1 MDTVARLRSDGVL
14 FANLFDEFTSPS
26 RNVSVDQFGIF
37 YSNTMKEGSF
47 AELSGSTPMRI
58 LNNKELRVHDY
69 FDELTGVSNVVPPTP
84 TPPAGTGIFDDLL
97 TLSTSLNAL
106 TSITSSNFG
115 TVQITIQAANNSFN
129 VFAVATHTNN
139 SESLQGV
146 SAAGGKTTFTTPRF
160 VFNSSASNIL
170 STGKTIVDM
179 DGGSDHSLSAIDGRK
194 WMAMAVY
201 DGTTNGF
208 RGILLW
214 VFTGDTISST
224 NVVTSGGRTITDA
237 RSIFAPTLGATTF
250 ARIYQVVIGTSG
262 DVLASNTGGNAG
274 WNFSDG
280 QIAGA
285 ATGYR
290 LTSVFS
296 ADDGFWA
303 FVLGGKVNGN
313 SGPDYKVSNGY
324 GFGNFN
330 SNDSSSQLRWAGTA
344 IAGTSYV
351 GFIFTGDA

>member
-14 FANLFDEFTSPS
+14 FANLFDEFSSPS
-26 RNVSVDQFGIF
+26 RNVSVDQFGVF
-37 YSNTMKEGSF
+37 YSNTMKEGQF
-47 AELSGSTPMRI
+47 AELAGSTPMRI

-84 TPPAGTGIFDDLL
+84 TPPGTGIFDNLL

-106 TSITSSNFG
+106 TSITASNFG
-115 TVQITIQAANNSFN
+115 TVQSTIQAADPSFN
-129 VFAVATHTNN
+129 VFAVATQNNN

-179 DGGSDHSLSAIDGRK
+179 SGGSDHSLSAIDGRK

-201 DGTTNGF
+201 DGTANGF

-214 VFTGDTISST
+214 IFTGDSISST

-250 ARIYQVVIGTSG
+250 ARIFQVVIGNSAN
-262 DVLASNTGGNAG
+262 VLASNTGGNAG
-274 WNFSDG
+274 WNFSDSQG
-280 QIAGA
+280 AGA
-285 ATGYR
+285 ATGYN
-290 LTSVFS
+290 LTSRFS
-296 ADDGFWA
+296 SDDGFWA

-313 SGPDYKVSNGY
+313 TGPDYKVANGF

-330 SNDSSSQLRWAGTA
+330 STDNSSQLFWSGSAVS
-344 IAGTSYV
+344 GTSYV